1 MDLIKQIDQ
10 ELPPDSKIRQLPG
23 YQELMSH
30 RTINSFLVITS
41 PTLQECTLWWVRF
54 IFLHREFWTRADA
67 RNPAGGGRYP
77 THRRCPGD
85 SVPQT
90 ASRAHIHS
98 RHDAHIEEHAAWLVG
113 AGACLRPGG
122 VG

>member
-54 IFLHREFWTRADA
+54 IFSHREFWTRADA
-67 RNPAGGGRYP
+67 RNPAWGAGILHTDAVRGTVCPRLRPVP
-77 THRRCPGD
+77 TSTPATTR
-85 SVPQT
+85 T
-90 ASRAHIHS
+90 SRS
-98 RHDAHIEEHAAWLVG
+98 RLAWLVG
-113 AGACLRPGG
+113 A
-122 VG
+122 